1 MSASRSS
8 SPHTPPPL
16 TASDLPNS
24 GGVLTIDL
32 DAIAANWRKL
42 AKTAVAAE
50 CGAIIKADAYGC
62 GLTPVAAALAQA
74 GCKTFFVADLAEAAI
89 VRATLPQATIY
100 ALDGYRPDSGQFYA
114 DLNCKPV
121 IGDINELAEWD
132 AFCSRA
138 RWIGG
143 TAIHIDTGMNRL
155 GLPRADAMA
164 LIPRIK
170 IGYHGVTLL
179 MSHLASS
186 EQAANPA
193 NARQLALFRDFSRE
207 FLNVPASLA
216 NSSAIFLGPSFHFDI
231 VRPGAALYGVN
242 PTPDRANPMQPVV
255 NLKARIIQ
263 TRVAERGESVGYGGT
278 WTAHRTTRLA
288 IIAAGYADGY
298 FRSAS
303 SGDGIRGADVIVAG
317 QRCPVAGRISM
328 DLMTIDITDVP
339 LQAAR
344 RGDMVTLLG
353 DGITVDEL
361 AHHFGTTGYEVLT
374 SLGHRYSRIYKSD
387 AAMAETG

>member
-1 MSASRSS
+1 MQ
-8 SPHTPPPL
+8 PHTASG
-16 TASDLPNS
+16 TALPATC
-24 GGVLTIDL
+24 GVLTIDL
-32 DAIAANWRKL
+32 DAIAANWRRL

-50 CGAIIKADAYGC
+50 CAAIIKADAYGC
-62 GLTPVAAALAQA
+62 GLAPVAVALWHA
-74 GCKTFFVADLAEAAI
+74 GCRTFFVADLREAAI
-89 VRATLPQATIY
+89 ARAALPHAALY
-100 ALDGYRPDSGQFYA
+100 ALDGYLPDSGPYYA
-114 DLNCKPV
+114 SLNCKPV

-155 GLPRADAMA
+155 GLPRADAQA
-164 LIPRIK
+164 LIPRIR

-179 MSHLASS
+179 ISHLASS

-216 NSSAIFLGPSFHFDI
+216 NSSGIFLGPSFHFDI

-263 TRVAERGESVGYGGT
+263 TRVIERGESVGYGGT

-288 IIAAGYADGY
+288 IVAAGYADGY

-303 SGDGIRGADVIVAG
+303 SGDGTRGADVIVAG

-328 DLMTIDITDVP
+328 DLMTVDITDVP
-339 LQAAR
+339 QQAAR
-344 RGDMVTLLG
+344 RGDLVTLLG

-361 AHHFGTTGYEVLT
+361 AHHFGTNGYEVLT
-374 SLGHRYSRIYKSD
+374 SLGHRYSRVYKGD
-387 AAMAETG
+387 LAAAAAT